1 MTPPHLHN
9 LIQRSKSIGSRATL
23 WICMATLALGVSGCF
38 APFIP
43 LAAQGVGMLAKAI
56 GVGAQAG
63 TMVKHGNDPNPE
75 ETELYN
81 ETDFSDSDF
90 DSSSSKNL
98 ANTHKCNEV
107 ELLTPQ
113 IVEFR
118 TDHEGVTQW
127 RDLGLGGTASSPR
140 WTVTAKPSGDAAAAS
155 ASAKDVAPG
164 GWAPATNL
172 AHMNF
177 SPPLEANST
186 PGHTSFLAFAPAV
199 TMSALERDQLASLV
213 LDFGPVVGTF
223 QYHGRV
229 FKYATL
235 KELPCFPVPQ

>member
-1 MTPPHLHN
+1 MTPQHLRS

-23 WICMATLALGVSGCF
+23 WICMATLALCVSGCF

-63 TMVKHGNDPNPE
+63 TMVKHGDDPNPQ
-75 ETELYN
+75 ETELYD
-81 ETDFSDSDF
+81 ETNFDDSDF
-90 DSSSSKNL
+90 DNSSSKNL

-107 ELLTPQ
+107 ELLTPS

-118 TDHEGVTQW
+118 TDHDGVTQW
-127 RDLGLGGTASSPR
+127 RNLGLGGTADSPR
-140 WTVTAKPSGDAAAAS
+140 WTVTAMRSGGTTAAS
-155 ASAKDVAPG
+155 TSDKDVAPG

-177 SPPLEANST
+177 NPPLETSSA
-186 PGHTSFLAFAPAV
+186 PGHISFLAFAPAV
-199 TMSALERDQLASLV
+199 TMSTIDRDQLASLV